1 MLLLFYTLLSLSTN
15 LYSMSFCE
23 SILNKFSLAVL
34 ALLWYNLL
42 SRSSFGSLEMFL
54 ITHRIETLKFWRW
67 ESMSKETVNRKNAGF
82 LKFYL

>member
-23 SILNKFSLAVL
+23 SVLNKFSLAVL

-54 ITHRIETLKFWRW
+54 VTHSFGDGK
-67 ESMSKETVNRKNAGF
+67 V
-82 LKFYL
+82 